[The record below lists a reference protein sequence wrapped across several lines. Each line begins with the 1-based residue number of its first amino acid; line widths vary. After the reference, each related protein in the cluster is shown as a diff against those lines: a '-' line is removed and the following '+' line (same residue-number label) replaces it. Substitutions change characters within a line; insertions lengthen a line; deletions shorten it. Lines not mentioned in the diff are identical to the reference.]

1 MVTAEFNGSEDGLIP
16 TDIDFRQVGLL
27 VNPTALSTYPN
38 PANGS
43 IYKTSTDFVVAPGFG
58 SYTSDEVVYQGSSAN
73 TATFTGT
80 VLSFDAGSNVLRLIN
95 TSGTQTLNAPIFG
108 ASSSTARTVLS
119 VSTPDFIT
127 FSGFMTYI
135 ENRESVQRSADGIEQ
150 FKFVLG
156 Y

>member
-1 MVTAEFNGSEDGLIP
+1 
-16 TDIDFRQVGLL
+16 
-27 VNPTALSTYPN
+27 
-38 PANGS
+38 
-43 IYKTSTDFVVAPGFG
+43 
-58 SYTSDEVVYQGSSAN
+58 
-73 TATFTGT
+73 
-80 VLSFDAGSNVLRLIN
+80 LIN
-95 TSGTQTLNAPIFG
+95 TTGTQTLNAPIFG
-108 ASSSTARTVLS
+108 SSSLTARTVLS

>member
-1 MVTAEFNGSEDGLIP
+1 
-16 TDIDFRQVGLL
+16 
-27 VNPTALSTYPN
+27 
-38 PANGS
+38 
-43 IYKTSTDFVVAPGFG
+43 
-58 SYTSDEVVYQGSSAN
+58 VVYQGVSAAA
-73 TATFTGT
+73 ATFTGT
-80 VLSFDAGSNVLRLIN
+80 VLSFDPGSNVLRLIN
-95 TSGTQTLNAPIFG
+95 TTGTQTLNAPIFG
-108 ASSSTARTVLS
+108 ASSLTARTVLS